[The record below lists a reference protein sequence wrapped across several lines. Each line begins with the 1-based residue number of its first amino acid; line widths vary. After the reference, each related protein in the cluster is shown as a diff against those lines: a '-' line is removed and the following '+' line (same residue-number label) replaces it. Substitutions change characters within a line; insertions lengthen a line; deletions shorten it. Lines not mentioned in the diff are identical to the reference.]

1 MYLVQLNYP
10 ETIVPKEV
18 FYANFN
24 STTESGWTG
33 TFNVISSI
41 FQFQTENIIRK
52 CNAQKEKVVPVLDI
66 FKYKLCN
73 VFFGRSMYMQQKTG
87 SFKSSYI
94 ICLQVKLDKHS
105 S

>member
-41 FQFQTENIIRK
+41 FQF
-52 CNAQKEKVVPVLDI
+52 
-66 FKYKLCN
+66 
-73 VFFGRSMYMQQKTG
+73 
-87 SFKSSYI
+87 
-94 ICLQVKLDKHS
+94 
-105 S
+105 